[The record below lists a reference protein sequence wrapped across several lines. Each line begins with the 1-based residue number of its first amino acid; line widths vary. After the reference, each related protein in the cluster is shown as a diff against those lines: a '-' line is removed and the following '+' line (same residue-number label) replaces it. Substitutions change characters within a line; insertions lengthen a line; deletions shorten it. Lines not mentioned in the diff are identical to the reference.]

1 MTNIQMIFNFCP
13 CVLKN
18 DVGCSSHSILY
29 AGFQLLKIV
38 FVLIHEAR
46 SHLNHSMPGRW
57 ISRSVTIAWL
67 PRSPDLTALDI
78 FLWGYVRNLL

>member
-1 MTNIQMIFNFCP
+1 MANIQMIFIFSP

-18 DVGCSSHSILY
+18 DVDYSSHSILY

-38 FVLIHEAR
+38 FVVIHEVR
-46 SHLNHSMPGRW
+46 NHLNHSMHGRW

-78 FLWGYVRNLL
+78 LLWGYVRNLL